1 MKMEKGKIFKQ
12 FEDISTTIITKEKI
26 IINNNNSN
34 ININK

>member
-12 FEDISTTIITKEKI
+12 FEDISTTITKEKI